1 MLSEIMQVFFI
12 KVYALTTEKAKR
24 EQTWFGGKRSDGF
37 RNGSSLVV
45 CVSVVI

>member
-1 MLSEIMQVFFI
+1 MFLVIMQVYFI
-12 KVYALTTEKAKR
+12 KVHAQTTKKAKR
-24 EQTWFGGKRSDGF
+24 KQTWFGGIRTDGF